1 MKYIVLNVKHNFQ
14 HKKVVNFFNFLYFV
28 SKCLLLMIQNI
39 SIEKKIKILCIKNNI
54 QLNSFMN
61 LEITFDVSK

>member
-14 HKKVVNFFNFLYFV
+14 HKKVVNFFFLYFV

>member
-1 MKYIVLNVKHNFQ
+1 MFQNDLVAMKYIVLNVKHNFQ

-39 SIEKKIKILCIKNNI
+39 PIEKKNQN
-54 QLNSFMN
+54 FMH
-61 LEITFDVSK
+61 KK

>member
-14 HKKVVNFFNFLYFV
+14 HKKVVNFFNFLYSV

-39 SIEKKIKILCIKNNI
+39 SIEKKNQN
-54 QLNSFMN
+54 FMH
-61 LEITFDVSK
+61 KK

>member
-14 HKKVVNFFNFLYFV
+14 HKKDVNFFYFLYFV

-39 SIEKKIKILCIKNNI
+39 SIEKKNQN
-54 QLNSFMN
+54 FMH
-61 LEITFDVSK
+61 KK

>member
-14 HKKVVNFFNFLYFV
+14 HKKVVNFLYFV

-39 SIEKKIKILCIKNNI
+39 SIEKKNQN
-54 QLNSFMN
+54 FMH
-61 LEITFDVSK
+61 KK